1 MKVSMRF
8 ELLMQQRRLQPD
20 SAELNDNELLGQLI
34 SKFNSH
40 KATSALKKWQI
51 TGDQHQ
57 AMLGI
62 ICGLS
67 AAARSLIRSHLDWN
81 KYEQSGSLASSE
93 TTSVSFGLILLLWV
107 WHSGYKEQIDW
118 QGTTRP
124 FCDRSATSYT
134 NAQKVLQACG
144 NTFWQTHNWWLER
157 CSSCFY
163 PPKISQVWWAARLN
177 FYKLICHIAT
187 RSLKIPSCLSS
198 SATTTGGDWMPGA
211 WRLHWGHGYDGVMKF
226 GIVGS
231 TKPASQHGW
240 FLKAPKTPTHQ
251 CCKIM
256 LGVCGIRALNFCF
269 LCCSCLPMFY
279 VFKLGSR

>member
-1 MKVSMRF
+1 MLPAISDLLCIPVSISASSDPETTSFEAIQLSAQGAERQRKDVAWSLWGPPFLFYVCVFVVNVLFNDFDRASWLAKLMKVSMRF

-93 TTSVSFGLILLLWV
+93 TTSVSFGLILLL
-107 WHSGYKEQIDW
+107 
-118 QGTTRP
+118 
-124 FCDRSATSYT
+124 
-134 NAQKVLQACG
+134 
-144 NTFWQTHNWWLER
+144 
-157 CSSCFY
+157 
-163 PPKISQVWWAARLN
+163 
-177 FYKLICHIAT
+177 
-187 RSLKIPSCLSS
+187 
-198 SATTTGGDWMPGA
+198 
-211 WRLHWGHGYDGVMKF
+211 
-226 GIVGS
+226 
-231 TKPASQHGW
+231 
-240 FLKAPKTPTHQ
+240 
-251 CCKIM
+251 
-256 LGVCGIRALNFCF
+256 
-269 LCCSCLPMFY
+269 
-279 VFKLGSR
+279 